1 MSALSNE
8 EYSKKVMEICK
19 DAKPEFPFAYFDPD
33 GDCIEVLVG
42 ADPFYSERIDDLI
55 TVYYS
60 EIDKEIIGCLIKG
73 VKRILKKNPKTKII
87 VHAGRIRLSD
97 FFLLGFLTQEGAD
110 LHIYQKLRECVEQ
123 YNMEAELFGVV

>member
-8 EYSKKVMEICK
+8 EYAKKVLEVCK
-19 DAKPEFPFAYFDPD
+19 DAKPELPFAYHDPD

-42 ADPFYSERIDDLI
+42 ADPFYSERIDDLV

-60 EIDKEIIGCLIKG
+60 ETNREIIGCLIKG
-73 VKRILKKNPKTKII
+73 VKRILDNDPKTQII

-97 FFLLGFLTQEGAD
+97 FFLLGFLTQKSAD
-110 LHIYQKLRECVEQ
+110 LRMYQKLRECVEQ
-123 YNMEAELFGVV
+123 YHMEAELCGHR